1 MIAAVAQILT
11 LIREWYLWQTMHH
24 RRHKVFVACKEYL
37 SLSQDRLTI
46 GEQVEKASLSKRR
59 ITLVIKY
66 YFIGKHGGVI
76 SGMHLKLILRLKTRL
91 NAKPRPTNNYPNSH
105 SKFVLFN
112 FKRVYNKRHV
122 LVICSLCVYT
132 VPVSMRRFLL
142 PPGSRAI
149 VTNIRG
155 VLFC

>member
-1 MIAAVAQILT
+1 
-11 LIREWYLWQTMHH
+11 MHH

-37 SLSQDRLTI
+37 SLSQNRLTI

-66 YFIGKHGGVI
+66 YFIGKHGGLI
-76 SGMHLKLILRLKTRL
+76 SGMYLKLILRLKTRL
-91 NAKPRPTNNYPNSH
+91 NAKPRPINNYPNYH